1 MKIYFTILFI
11 SFIQLIVSFDS
22 KDFVIEEVKRNI
34 NLKKSIISI
43 ENQLKLKKTS
53 FEDTFRYLVPKN
65 NTFSLVRIAAETN
78 NKKKLEIQKVSDDQD

>member
-11 SFIQLIVSFDS
+11 SFIQIIVSFDS
-22 KDFVIEEVKRNI
+22 KDFIIEEVKRNI

-43 ENQLKLKKTS
+43 TNQLKLKKTS

-65 NTFSLVRIAAETN
+65 NTFSLVRITAKTN
-78 NKKKLEIQKVSDDQD
+78 NKKN